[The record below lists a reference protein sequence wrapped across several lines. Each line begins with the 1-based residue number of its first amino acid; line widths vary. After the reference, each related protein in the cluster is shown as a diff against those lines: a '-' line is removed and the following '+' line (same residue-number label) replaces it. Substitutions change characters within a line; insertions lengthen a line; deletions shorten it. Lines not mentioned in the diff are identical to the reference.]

1 MARLCLSGEEPRLLG
16 AGQGFRGQL
25 VCKKHHL
32 CLRTI
37 QTPSQVVSPSHSHHP
52 HPGPGLQGVCDG
64 GWGFRKQNSS
74 FPGLCSSLTRRNF
87 LRLEMQKYLEYQICI
102 PGSGC
107 IRC

>member
-1 MARLCLSGEEPRLLG
+1 MAWLCLSGEELWLLG
-16 AGQGFRGQL
+16 AGQGFWGQL
-25 VCKKHHL
+25 VCEKHHL

-37 QTPSQVVSPSHSHHP
+37 ETPSQVVSPSQSHHP

-87 LRLEMQKYLEYQICI
+87 LRLEMQKYLEYQIGI

-107 IRC
+107 VEC